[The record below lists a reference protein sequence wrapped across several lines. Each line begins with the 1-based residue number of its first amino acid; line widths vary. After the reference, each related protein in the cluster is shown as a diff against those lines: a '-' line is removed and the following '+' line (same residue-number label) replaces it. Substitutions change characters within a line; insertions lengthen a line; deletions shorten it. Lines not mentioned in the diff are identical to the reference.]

1 MRARGVKGREGEMR
15 GKQGDMGT
23 GSVKGASCSE
33 RL

>member
-23 GSVKGASCSE
+23 GSVEGASCGE
-33 RL
+33 RI